1 MPEQDH
7 GAEDWVVG
15 DAGEELEGPRPLDHL
30 FDGEAGKTR
39 LRRPPSDLVKHL
51 ARCALNLR
59 AGQIEAHAANVRFV
73 HDVGRQDLDRDAP
86 SDLGGDPGGL
96 GGVASS
102 AGVDGRDGVGLEDAL
117 CLRFV
122 Q

>member
-15 DAGEELEGPRPLDHL
+15 DAGEKLEGLRPPDHL

-39 LRRPPSDLVKHL
+39 LRRPPVDLVKHL
-51 ARCALNLR
+51 ARRALDLR

-117 CLRFV
+117 
-122 Q
+122 